1 VPEAVVEFRRIW
13 DEMAE
18 DRPILI
24 YNTGRLLEDAKRVI
38 REGGLPM
45 LELFYGGV
53 WTMVEE
59 VDSGEALKEYSKV
72 LDQNWDRER
81 VDELVRGIDG
91 IEAQA
96 DGQQHAWKSSWFWHD
111 ASEADL
117 ERLRASLKEAGL
129 AAQVI
134 YSSARD
140 LDVLPLTANK
150 GNALRWI
157 CQRLG
162 IELNEVVVCGDT
174 GNDSSMFIVPGVR
187 GIAVGNAEAE
197 LLEAVRRTDAYL
209 AKGECAAG
217 VMEGLKA
224 FGVIETFNVS
234 MS

>member
-1 VPEAVVEFRRIW
+1 
-13 DEMAE
+13 
-18 DRPILI
+18 
-24 YNTGRLLEDAKRVI
+24 
-38 REGGLPM
+38 
-45 LELFYGGV
+45 
-53 WTMVEE
+53 
-59 VDSGEALKEYSKV
+59 
-72 LDQNWDRER
+72 
-81 VDELVRGIDG
+81 
-91 IEAQA
+91 
-96 DGQQHAWKSSWFWHD
+96 
-111 ASEADL
+111 
-117 ERLRASLKEAGL
+117 
-129 AAQVI
+129 VI